1 MQGRDDRSLLG
12 RVVSVALAVL
22 LANIWGYPSQDW
34 PGRY

>member
-1 MQGRDDRSLLG
+1 MQGREDRSRLG
-12 RVVSVALAVL
+12 RVVNVVLAVL

>member
-1 MQGRDDRSLLG
+1 MRSDRTFLG
-12 RVVSVALAVL
+12 RVLGVVRAVL